1 MSARD
6 ISLSFCYIQAMIIMI
21 PAELALWISYRQR
34 CLLCSNSKWTDL
46 SLHMQRRLRVFSF
59 IYCMCLYSP
68 KLSFISLAHLV
79 SAIFD
84 LITQMIFDSILIL
97 IQIDSIPIH
106 LDLHSLTCIC
116 ECNVCFF
123 MLFLRPD
130 NNTFVFLLL
139 YMIQLYHS
147 KLQYAYLYTF
157 TISIHNFYIFLFSNS
172 YINWCSSS
180 FCFGIKFG
188 TENHEIWPV
197 FVHQYCWN
205 FCNMYLYVIHTY
217 YILGKNL
224 ISGSWTLNWDT
235 FIIHW
240 AFGKTC
246 H

>member
-106 LDLHSLTCIC
+106 LDLHSLTCIW

-147 KLQYAYLYTF
+147 KNYSMHICIHLLLA
-157 TISIHNFYIFLFSNS
+157 SIIFIFS
-172 YINWCSSS
+172 YFQIVTLI
-180 FCFGIKFG
+180 GAQV
-188 TENHEIWPV
+188 V
-197 FVHQYCWN
+197 FALV
-205 FCNMYLYVIHTY
+205 
-217 YILGKNL
+217 
-224 ISGSWTLNWDT
+224 
-235 FIIHW
+235 
-240 AFGKTC
+240 
-246 H
+246 